1 MENDLISYFLY
12 SREYIEQKEI
22 RQEEIDINLM
32 LNAISTFF
40 NLKALNNV
48 NLIRSKKGLD
58 QLNFKFK
65 WDEKKDIFVENNH
78 LYCITI
84 DKLDNPNYQV
94 YNKYYYRESV
104 NNKIFIQKALVDIKN
119 TRVLAYINYYDNR
132 KDEKIDCSNIVN
144 YNIISG
150 NNKLR
155 KMLS

>member
-1 MENDLISYFLY
+1 MEKDLISYFLY

-40 NLKALNNV
+40 NLKALNDV
-48 NLIRSKKGLD
+48 NLSRSKKGLN

-119 TRVLAYINYYDNR
+119 TRVLAYINYYDNG

-155 KMLS
+155 KILS